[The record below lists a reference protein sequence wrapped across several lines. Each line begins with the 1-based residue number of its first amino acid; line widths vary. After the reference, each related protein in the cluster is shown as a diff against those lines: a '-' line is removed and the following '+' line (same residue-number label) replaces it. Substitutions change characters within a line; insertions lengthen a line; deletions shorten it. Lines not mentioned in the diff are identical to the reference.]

1 MPRGLQQVVD
11 HLWSARQAAVQFAG
25 AMGAGSHGI
34 FIISWWMNNDEHHFF
49 GGVML
54 MNVDEL

>member
-1 MPRGLQQVVD
+1 VD